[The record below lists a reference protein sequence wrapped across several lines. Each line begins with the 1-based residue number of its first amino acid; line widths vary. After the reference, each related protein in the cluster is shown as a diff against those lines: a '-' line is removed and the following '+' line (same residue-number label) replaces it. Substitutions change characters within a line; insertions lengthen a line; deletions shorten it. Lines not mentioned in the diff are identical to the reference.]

1 MDFKVNLKIFGLVFK
16 WCPKPDLNWHAS
28 KGEGF

>member
-1 MDFKVNLKIFGLVFK
+1 
-16 WCPKPDLNWHAS
+16 LNWHAS